1 MRFVPTM
8 IIYIPIHI
16 ASGLPVNATL
26 LWCVPIIALFLL
38 TASGLAMLV
47 AAAQVYFRDLS
58 NFLPYA
64 LRIWLYISPV
74 LYYADEV
81 PQRYKWMLDVNPLA
95 GLLTAWSDVLNAGQ
109 APDAASMLQ
118 GLVWGD
124 RDLRRQPACSSSPG
138 SVSSLSVSERTA
150 ISVEDVSVTYRTS
163 LERAPTLRSTVL
175 KLGRREKIVREVD
188 AVRNVTFDVPHGT
201 VLGIVGA
208 NGAGKS
214 TLVRT
219 IAGILPPSAGRV
231 EVHGRVSTLLALGVG
246 FNKKLSGRD
255 NVVLGGLAAGLKR
268 GQLAEKYDDIV
279 AFAELEEFMDMP
291 MRTYSSGMY
300 GRLAF
305 SVAVMMEPDI
315 LLIDEAL
322 SVGDAKFR
330 RKCARKMRELCSED
344 RTVVLVSH
352 ALGTIGEL
360 ADQAIWMDKGQL
372 RMWDEPEAVIDAY
385 TEFLDVKQDAVTL
398 EDV

>member
-1 MRFVPTM
+1 M
-8 IIYIPIHI
+8 
-16 ASGLPVNATL
+16 
-26 LWCVPIIALFLL
+26 
-38 TASGLAMLV
+38 
-47 AAAQVYFRDLS
+47 
-58 NFLPYA
+58 
-64 LRIWLYISPV
+64 
-74 LYYADEV
+74 
-81 PQRYKWMLDVNPLA
+81 
-95 GLLTAWSDVLNAGQ
+95 
-109 APDAASMLQ
+109 
-118 GLVWGD
+118 
-124 RDLRRQPACSSSPG
+124 
-138 SVSSLSVSERTA
+138 SSLSVSDRTA

-163 LERAPTLRSTVL
+163 FERAPTLRSTVL
-175 KLGRREKIVREVD
+175 RLGRRERVVREIE
-188 AVRNVTFDVPHGT
+188 AVQNVTFDVPHGT
-201 VLGIVGA
+201 VLGVVGA

-246 FNKKLSGRD
+246 FNRKLSGRD

-268 GQLAEKYDDIV
+268 EQLADKYDDIV
-279 AFAELEEFMDMP
+279 AFAELGDFMDMP

-330 RKCARKMRELCSED
+330 RKCARKMKELCSED

-352 ALGTIGEL
+352 ALGTIQEL

-372 RMWDEPEAVIDAY
+372 RMWDDPDSVIDAY
-385 TEFLDVKQDAVTL
+385 TEFLEVKQDAVTL